1 MISLEQTLEI
11 HSILIEQ
18 FGGSNGLRDSDLL
31 ESAIGRPYQ
40 TFDNKELYQTP
51 IEKAAA
57 IMESIVKNHPFV
69 DGNKRTGYVL
79 GRLLLMNSGM
89 DIHASEDEKY
99 ELVIKISE
107 GRIDYDEIKG
117 WLNEN
122 SW

>member
-1 MISLEQTLEI
+1 
-11 HSILIEQ
+11 
-18 FGGSNGLRDSDLL
+18 
-31 ESAIGRPYQ
+31 
-40 TFDNKELYQTP
+40 
-51 IEKAAA
+51 
-57 IMESIVKNHPFV
+57 MESIVKNHPFV

>member
-1 MISLEQTLEI
+1 MISLEKALEI

-18 FGGSNGLRDSDLL
+18 FGGGNGLRDSELL
-31 ESAIGRPYQ
+31 ESALGKPYQ
-40 TFDNKELYQTP
+40 SFDNQELYQTP

-99 ELVIKISE
+99 EFVIKISE

-117 WLNEN
+117 WLNEK
-122 SW
+122 SC